1 MQVEYNSKAIKHI
14 SSTFD
19 YYLHNYGKQACKN
32 LALAIDERVNRLV
45 RFPEIGRPEPLL
57 RNKHILYRSIIIDKN
72 HKLVYYIK
80 GNTIR
85 IAALWDMRMHP
96 NRLSKKI

>member
-19 YYLHNYGKQACKN
+19 YYLKYFGKQATAN
-32 LALAIDERVNRLV
+32 LAANIDENVKRLL
-45 RFPEIGRPEPLL
+45 RFPEIGHPEPLL
-57 RNKHILYRSIIIDKN
+57 RNKSILYRSLIIDKN

-85 IAALWDMRMHP
+85 IAAFWDMRMHP
-96 NRLSKKI
+96 DRLSKTI

>member
-19 YYLHNYGKQACKN
+19 YYLKYFGKQATEN
-32 LALAIDERVNRLV
+32 LAANIDEKVKRLL
-45 RFPEIGRPEPLL
+45 RFPDIGHPEPLL
-57 RNKHILYRSIIIDKN
+57 RNKSILYRSLIVDKN

-85 IAALWDMRMHP
+85 IAAFWDMRMHP